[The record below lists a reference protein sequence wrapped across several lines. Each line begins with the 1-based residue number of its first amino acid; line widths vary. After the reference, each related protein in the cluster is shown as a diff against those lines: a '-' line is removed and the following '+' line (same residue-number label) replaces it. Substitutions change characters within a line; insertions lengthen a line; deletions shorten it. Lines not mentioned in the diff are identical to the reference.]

1 MTLNQQIE
9 AAERVANREPECN
22 CDMRTKL
29 IGDGCSTCNPEFARD
44 HSEDEDECAH
54 QFQRT
59 GRHHDGTQF
68 FKCAQ
73 CGKRITT

>member
-9 AAERVANREPECN
+9 AAENVANREPE
-22 CDMRTKL
+22 D
-29 IGDGCSTCNPEFARD
+29 
-44 HSEDEDECAH
+44 EDEDECAH

-68 FKCAQ
+68 YKCAK
-73 CGKRITT
+73 CGKQIST